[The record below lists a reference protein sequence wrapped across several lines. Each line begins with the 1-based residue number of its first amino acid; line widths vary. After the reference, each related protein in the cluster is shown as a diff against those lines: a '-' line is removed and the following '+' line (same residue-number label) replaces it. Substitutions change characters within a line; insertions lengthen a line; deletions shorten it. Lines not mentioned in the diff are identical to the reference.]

1 MFARENGVAIAWLLL
16 FVLMVSGSVYDR
28 GLRPTANIVAQN

>member
-16 FVLMVSGSVYDR
+16 FVLMVSGTLYDR
-28 GLRPTANIVAQN
+28 AFGQTAKIVALR

>member
-16 FVLMVSGSVYDR
+16 LVLMASGTLYDR
-28 GLRPTANIVAQN
+28 AFKPAAVILAAP